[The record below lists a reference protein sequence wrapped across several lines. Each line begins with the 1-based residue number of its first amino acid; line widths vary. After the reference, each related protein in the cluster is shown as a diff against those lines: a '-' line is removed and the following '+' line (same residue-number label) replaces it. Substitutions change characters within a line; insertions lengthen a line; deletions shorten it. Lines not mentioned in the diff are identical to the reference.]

1 MTTHSNKEKTM
12 KKLKLFAILLC
23 TAFVFTGCGIK
34 NKEAIVKVNDRVIT
48 QGDYDELFNQTA
60 NNPALQMFGLN
71 AKNTDKKS
79 FMYTM
84 IKDKVV
90 NELIIRALLD
100 DEMQKRHIV
109 VTQKDADDALNN
121 AIEQVGS
128 KAKFNAILKEYGV
141 SLAEFKKDLVEE
153 VKMKKLVDM
162 LEKVNITEA
171 DAKKYY
177 NQNINKFKYPDKVRA
192 SHILIAAN
200 PDEIK
205 ELARADEKTKNLT
218 EEELKAFVKE
228 QMQERLKKAE
238 TILAQVKKDPSS
250 FARIAKDNS
259 EDYESAKQG
268 GDLGFFAKQEMVES
282 FANTA
287 FAMKPDTISNIVQ
300 SPYGYHIIMVTDRKA
315 AGQDSFEKVK
325 PEIILFLENE
335 KKVKIL
341 ENFVESLKK
350 TAKIEYLK
358 EEYNPTDIKAV
369 LQEQAKENSSFA
381 EQVDEANHSAT
392 PAPEK
397 K

>member
-1 MTTHSNKEKTM
+1 M

-71 AKNTDKKS
+71 AKNADKKS

-218 EEELKAFVKE
+218 EEELNAFVKE

-325 PEIILFLENE
+325 SEIILFLENE

>member
-1 MTTHSNKEKTM
+1 MNTQTNKEKLM
-12 KKLKLFAILLC
+12 KKIRLFAVLLF
-23 TAFVFTGCGIK
+23 AAVIFTGCGLK
-34 NKEAIVKVNDRVIT
+34 NNEAIVKVNDRVIT
-48 QGDYDELFNQTA
+48 QAEYDELFNQTA

-71 AKNTDKKS
+71 SKNPDKKS

-90 NELIIRALLD
+90 NELIVRALLE
-100 DEMQKRHIV
+100 DEIQKRHIT
-109 VTQKDADDALNN
+109 VTKKDADAALNT

-128 KAKFNAILKEYGV
+128 RAKFNAILKEYGV
-141 SLAEFKKDLVEE
+141 SLSDFKKDLIEE

-162 LEKVNITEA
+162 LEKVHITDA

-177 NQNINKFKYPDKVRA
+177 NQNIDKFKYPDKVRA
-192 SHILIAAN
+192 SHILISAN
-200 PDEIK
+200 PEEIK
-205 ELARADEKTKNLT
+205 ELAKADPKNKNMT
-218 EEELKAFVKE
+218 DEELNKYVE
-228 QMQERLKKAE
+228 TQMQEKYKKAE
-238 TILAQVKKDPSS
+238 SLLAQVKKDPSS
-250 FARIAKDNS
+250 FAKVAKENS
-259 EDYESAKQG
+259 EDIESAKQG

-287 FAMKPDTISNIVQ
+287 FSMKPDTISNIVK

-325 PEIILFLENE
+325 PDIIQYLENE

-350 TAKIEYLK
+350 TAKIEYINP
-358 EEYNPTDIKAV
+358 EYNPTDIKKA
-369 LQEQAKENSSFA
+369 LQKQAKENSSFA

-392 PAPEK
+392 PVPQK

>member
-1 MTTHSNKEKTM
+1 MNIQTNKEKLM
-12 KKLKLFAILLC
+12 KKIRLFAVLLF
-23 TAFVFTGCGIK
+23 AAVIFTGCGLK
-34 NKEAIVKVNDRVIT
+34 NNEAIVKVNDRVIT
-48 QGDYDELFNQTA
+48 QAEYDELFNQTA

-71 AKNTDKKS
+71 SKNPDKKS

-90 NELIIRALLD
+90 NELIVRALLE
-100 DEMQKRHIV
+100 DEIQKRHIT
-109 VTQKDADDALNN
+109 VTKKDADAALNT

-128 KAKFNAILKEYGV
+128 RAKFNAILKEYGV
-141 SLAEFKKDLVEE
+141 SLSDFKKDLIEE

-162 LEKVNITEA
+162 LEKVHITDA

-177 NQNINKFKYPDKVRA
+177 NQNIDKFKYPDKVRA

-200 PDEIK
+200 PEEIK
-205 ELARADEKTKNLT
+205 ELAKADPKNKNMT
-218 EEELKAFVKE
+218 DEELNKYVE
-228 QMQERLKKAE
+228 TQMQEKYKKAE
-238 TILAQVKKDPSS
+238 SLLAQVKKDPSS
-250 FARIAKDNS
+250 FAKVAKENS
-259 EDYESAKQG
+259 EDIESAKQG

-287 FAMKPDTISNIVQ
+287 FSMKPDTISNIVK

-325 PEIILFLENE
+325 PDIIQYLENE

-350 TAKIEYLK
+350 TAKIEYINP
-358 EEYNPTDIKAV
+358 EYNPTDIKKA
-369 LQEQAKENSSFA
+369 LQKQAKENSSFA
-381 EQVDEANHSAT
+381 EQIDEANHSAT
-392 PAPEK
+392 PVPQK

>member
-1 MTTHSNKEKTM
+1 M
-12 KKLKLFAILLC
+12 KKFKLLVVLLFA
-23 TAFVFTGCGIK
+23 AFIFTGCGLK
-34 NKEAIVKVNDRVIT
+34 NNEAIVKVNDRVIT
-48 QGDYDELFNQTA
+48 QDDYDKLFNQTA

-71 AKNTDKKS
+71 AKKVDKKS

-90 NELIIRALLD
+90 NELIIRALLE
-100 DEMQKRHIV
+100 DEIQKRHIV
-109 VTQKDADDALNN
+109 VTKQDADEALNK

-141 SLAEFKKDLVEE
+141 SLSEFKKDLVEE
-153 VKMKKLVDM
+153 VKMKKLIDM
-162 LEKVNITEA
+162 LEKVNISDA

-177 NQNINKFKYPDKVRA
+177 NQNISKFTYPDKVRA

-200 PDEIK
+200 PEEIK
-205 ELARADEKTKNLT
+205 ELAKAEEKYKNMT
-218 EEELKAFVKE
+218 DEELNTYVE
-228 QMQERLKKAE
+228 TQMQERLKKAE
-238 TILAQVKKDPSS
+238 SLLAQVKKDPSS
-250 FARIAKDNS
+250 FAKVAKENS
-259 EDYESAKQG
+259 EDVESAKQG
-268 GDLGFFAKQEMVES
+268 GDLGFFAKQEMVET

-287 FAMKPDTISNIVQ
+287 FSMKPDTISNVVK
-300 SPYGYHIIMVTDRKA
+300 SPYGYHIIMVTDRKE

-325 PEIILFLENE
+325 NDIILYLENE

-341 ENFVESLKK
+341 ENFVNSLKK
-350 TAKIEYLK
+350 TAKIEYVNS
-358 EEYNPTDIKAV
+358 EYNPTDIKEI
-369 LQEQAKENSSFA
+369 LKQQAKENSSFA